1 MQYLKDAF
9 GEGGLLREL
18 LQILGVW
25 IVIGGKVGFEHAQ
38 LLVLERRPQPLRLLL
53 LIITAAATIAD
64 DTQHRRRCVHQVTV
78 TVFFP
83 FYCVRM
89 NCYYHVIQSSLLP
102 PSTYQSWSQIS
113 YWVASWFSHGSP
125 AGRFHYSSEGRNS
138 QRVYHRR
145 RFVAVVAS
153 AHNQAGNDETVRNDG
168 AGDDDTAALRVGK
181 ADSVPAERVE
191 VV

>member
-53 LIITAAATIAD
+53 LIITAATIAD
-64 DTQHRRRCVHQVTV
+64 DTQHGGRCVHQVTV

-83 FYCVRM
+83 FYCVRIVY
-89 NCYYHVIQSSLLP
+89 YYHVIQSSLLP

-125 AGRFHYSSEGRNS
+125 AGCFHYSSEGRNS

-145 RFVAVVAS
+145 FVEVVAS
-153 AHNQAGNDETVRNDG
+153 ARNQAGNDETVRNDG